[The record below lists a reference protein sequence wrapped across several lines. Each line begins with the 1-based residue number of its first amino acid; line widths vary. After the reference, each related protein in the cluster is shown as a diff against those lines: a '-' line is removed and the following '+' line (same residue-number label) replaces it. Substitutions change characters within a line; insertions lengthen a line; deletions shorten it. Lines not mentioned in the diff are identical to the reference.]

1 MILTCPACN
10 TRYVVQDGAVP
21 PGGRQV
27 RCASCRHSWFQ
38 LPDSSAEPGVGS
50 VDPSPQPQATETPST
65 AQSPTSVE
73 IAPEPTDENPAGE
86 VEDAHFTAD
95 QRTNQAP
102 GESADSWAAPVL
114 HTTDASSA
122 GKADDAAAEHTMAA
136 PAAAPDPGASAA
148 GEDSEDDFVFTGE
161 EAERRRRLPILPLIL
176 AILIA
181 VALAL
186 YFLAPMQWRER
197 FGMAGVQ
204 ETPLLLQ
211 VRNSDRQQLASG
223 NELFEVSGR
232 VINPTDQPQDVP
244 PLKAELRDSGGK
256 LIYSWTISPPARV
269 LPPGASASFN
279 SAEMNVPEGAERLT
293 VTLGPP
299 AA

>member
-1 MILTCPACN
+1 M
-10 TRYVVQDGAVP
+10 AVP
-21 PGGRQV
+21 A
-27 RCASCRHSWFQ
+27 AS
-38 LPDSSAEPGVGS
+38 
-50 VDPSPQPQATETPST
+50 
-65 AQSPTSVE
+65 
-73 IAPEPTDENPAGE
+73 
-86 VEDAHFTAD
+86 
-95 QRTNQAP
+95 
-102 GESADSWAAPVL
+102 
-114 HTTDASSA
+114 
-122 GKADDAAAEHTMAA
+122 
-136 PAAAPDPGASAA
+136 PDPGASAA
-148 GEDSEDDFVFTGE
+148 GEESEDDFVFTGE